1 MVVQK
6 KGDAPFRPRA
16 RLLLILGEQLITN
29 EVIAIVELVKNA
41 YDADATHVEVIL
53 EGVTDKETGRIIVKD
68 NGQGMTLDTILNV
81 WLEPATEYRVKQ
93 KDRGERTEKFRR
105 LPLGEKGVGRFAAHK
120 LGDVVELVTR
130 PEGSDTEV
138 HLVVDWQRF
147 EEDVYLD
154 QVPVRWEVR
163 SPEHFTDKRHGTRIT
178 VRELRKLWDKRTA
191 RNLAT
196 RLQGLNSPFAREIE
210 FQVILTAPEFSGI
223 LKELP
228 DLQEIMEQAVYLLEG
243 EVNKEGQLH
252 YHYRFRYPPYE
263 WLSRELQIDED
274 IRDAEHFEGGRKPT
288 CGLFRIRFHIWD
300 LDPQSLRDTIGSR
313 YYRAFVR
320 PHTGIRVYRDDFRV
334 WPYGESGDDW
344 LSLDLRRVN
353 YPTLHISRNQVIG
366 IVEISQ
372 EANKELRD
380 KTDREGLIANPE
392 FEDFKQLVIGA
403 TAVLERQRRQDKDK
417 IDQLREKKQP
427 GDDVTRAIGGLREQV
442 EKNEHIKHYGKQI
455 DRVESAYKRRVKE
468 ILDPLIV
475 AAGLGIASAI
485 DVHEIIRNVDDLQS
499 VLRKARD
506 EAREGDEVLQYVNQ
520 ALTAVEQIDEI
531 VHGADQMIRKGR
543 PARIL
548 LSAPVRDAMDV
559 MKLRLQRK
567 SIQVKFRE
575 EERIYIRGQRNLI
588 GMAVLNL
595 IDNSYYWLHHNK
607 LEDRHLAISV
617 GRDAEG
623 RPRILVMDNGPG
635 IQDDPALLVQP
646 FFTRKPDGSGL
657 GLYIVERVQ
666 KAHNGQVIF
675 LNRNDELGLL
685 DGANVALVFPREKE
699 EK

>member
-6 KGDAPFRPRA
+6 KGEAPFRPRA

-41 YDADATHVEVIL
+41 YDADATHAEVIL
-53 EGVTDKETGRIIVKD
+53 EGVTDKETGRIVVED

-93 KDRGERTEKFRR
+93 KDREERTRRFSR

-130 PEGSDTEV
+130 AEGSDTEV
-138 HLVVDWQRF
+138 YLAVDWQRF
-147 EEDVYLD
+147 AEDVYLD
-154 QVPVRWEVR
+154 QVPVRWDVR
-163 SPEHFTDKRHGTRIT
+163 SPEHFAGKLHGTRIT
-178 VRELRKLWDKRTA
+178 VRKLRKQWDRRMV

-196 RLQGLNSPFAREIE
+196 RIQGLNSPFAREME
-210 FQVILTAPEFSGI
+210 FRVILTAHEFSGI

-243 EVNKEGQLH
+243 EVDEEGRLRF
-252 YHYRFRYPPYE
+252 HYRFRYPPYE
-263 WLSRELQIDED
+263 WLSREFKADKD
-274 IRDAEHFEGGRKPT
+274 IRDAEHFEGGRKPV
-288 CGLFRIRFHIWD
+288 CGPLRVRFHVWD
-300 LDPQSLRDTIGSR
+300 LDPQSLRDTIGSK
-313 YYRAFVR
+313 YYRVFVR
-320 PHTGIRVYRDDFRV
+320 PHTGVRVYRDDFRV
-334 WPYGESGDDW
+334 WPYGEPGDDW

-353 YPTLHISRNQVIG
+353 YPTLRISRNQVIG

-392 FEDFKQLVIGA
+392 SEDFKQLVVDAI
-403 TAVLERQRRQDKDK
+403 TVFEWERRQDKNEV
-417 IDQLREKKQP
+417 DQLREKKQP
-427 GDDVTRAIGGLREQV
+427 EDDVTQAIDSLREQV
-442 EKNEHIKHYGKQI
+442 EKNRHVEQYGKQI
-455 DRVESAYKRRVKE
+455 NRVESAYRRRVKE

-475 AAGLGIASAI
+475 AAGLGITAAI
-485 DVHEIIRNVDDLQS
+485 DVHEIIRNVDDLQT

-520 ALTAVEQIDEI
+520 ALTAVEQIDGI

-548 LSAPVRDAMDV
+548 LSAPVRDAMDI

-567 SIQVKFRE
+567 SIQVEFRE
-575 EERIYIRGQRNLI
+575 EERTHIRGQRNLI

-607 LEDRHLAISV
+607 PEDRHLVISV
-617 GRDAEG
+617 GRDTEG

-646 FFTRKPDGSGL
+646 FFTRKSDGSGL
-657 GLYIVERVQ
+657 GLYIVDRVQ
-666 KAHNGQVIF
+666 RAHDGQVIF
-675 LNRNDELGLL
+675 LNRDDEPNLL
-685 DGANVALVFPREKE
+685 DGANVVLVFPREKQE
-699 EK
+699 E